1 MRSATILALVGSL
14 ALASQAAADFS
25 YSFDCITN
33 SSAPNAAAGEAQ
45 LAMHVNGSGNQ
56 ATFRFTNSGPTQ
68 LILTDLYF
76 DDGTLLALSVV
87 TSGPGVEFSQ
97 GANPSNLPGGNMI
110 NPPFEATQ
118 GFTADAD
125 PPSFANGVGP
135 GEWVEVLFDLQ
146 SNQTLSDV
154 IASLADGRLR
164 VGIHVQ
170 GYTNG
175 GSESFVG
182 IPAPGT
188 TMLAMT
194 SVGLLARRRRR

>member
-1 MRSATILALVGSL
+1 MRCPTMLLVVGSL
-14 ALASQAAADFS
+14 ALASQAAADIS

-33 SSAPNAAAGEAQ
+33 NSAPNGAAGEAQ

-56 ATFRFTNSGPTQ
+56 ATFRFTNSGPIQ

-87 TSGPGVEFSQ
+87 TSGPGVQFSQ
-97 GANPSNLPGGNMI
+97 GANPSNLPGGNTI

-146 SNQTLSDV
+146 SNQTLTDV
-154 IASLADGRLR
+154 IESLADGRLR

-170 GYTNG
+170 GYTDG
-175 GSESFVG
+175 GSESFVSV
-182 IPAPGT
+182 PAPGAS
-188 TMLAMT
+188 MLALAGA
-194 SVGLLARRRRR
+194 GLIARRRRR